1 MMEKKNEQ
9 DLLNSLS
16 PEIKEEVI
24 PILKGE
30 KGLMPILSNKIE
42 IVWVNPWG
50 LGRKA
55 ILEVDNEGREEFER
69 VNDFLRKRFK
79 ENK

>member
-1 MMEKKNEQ
+1 MEKKNEQ